1 MSKYCALALAG
12 LLYAL
17 TSCTPSEQAF
27 VRWEVANHT
36 ADTLTIVLHYALDSS
51 QVRTA
56 AVDSM
61 RQQLAL
67 DTLSRVPARG
77 VPTPDSLSTAAYANV
92 RWQPLFTLVQHD
104 SHWYVI
110 GLQHRPNPPIITPLV
125 HYDLAKGM
133 VKVKIPAG
141 VTQELCNISQ
151 DGDGGAQLA
160 APFEGAWLR
169 QGTKTVMLGRTTE
182 QLEQVFRPQPTGKE
196 HLHYA
201 RFLYRLT
208 VKPGLVVEK

>member
-1 MSKYCALALAG
+1 MIKYCALALAG

-17 TSCTPSEQAF
+17 TSCTPSEEAF
-27 VRWEVANHT
+27 VRWEVTNHT
-36 ADTLTIVLHYALDSS
+36 ADTLTIVLRYALDSS

-56 AVDSM
+56 SVDSM
-61 RQQLAL
+61 RQQIAS
-67 DTLSRVPARG
+67 DTISRVPTR
-77 VPTPDSLSTAAYANV
+77 DSLSTTAYDNV
-92 RWQPLFTLVQHD
+92 RWQPLSTLVQHD
-104 SHWYVI
+104 SHWYVV

-141 VTQELCNISQ
+141 VTQELCNISLQ
-151 DGDGGAQLA
+151 GDGGAQLA

-201 RFLYRLT
+201 KFLYRLT
-208 VKPGLVVEK
+208 VSPGLVVER